1 MLLINIKHKETN
13 MKIAYRVKLTDVVKP
28 HNEAEFAATLG
39 KCIDRRAMAKYKTIS
54 QFCKDSGITSTNY
67 ARIRSGK
74 HYGSDTRRTAVTH
87 FNISMDSIEQVVKTL
102 DITINDLL
110 DEVRAENPLATVT
123 HQYSAEHYEQ
133 TVIHW
138 NAGKQNAKIR
148 LEPKDEKSEMM
159 RNRKKHKSIRKS
171 YPDYLA
177 RVILGHMEKRGINR
191 VDLSAMSGIGM
202 TTIYSALPLSNKAID
217 APITTYRTIAAALEV
232 EFHLL
237 IEEVEENMSRNL
249 IDAHDLTSIKPFPP
263 LMTTPEE
270 VSDYISPAGKPA
282 DTVLEDMYL
291 AGNGQVDK
299 PTLFE
304 RALAK
309 LRLKKA

>member
-13 MKIAYRVKLTDVVKP
+13 MKIAYRIKLVDVVKP
-28 HNEAEFAATLG
+28 HNEAEFAVALG

-54 QFCKDSGITSTNY
+54 QFCKASGITSTNY

-74 HYGSDTRRTAVTH
+74 HYGSDTCRTAVTH
-87 FNISMDSIEQVVKTL
+87 FNISMDSIERVVKAL
-102 DITINDLL
+102 DVTINDLI
-110 DEVRAENPLATVT
+110 DEARAENPLATVT

-133 TVIHW
+133 TVVHW
-138 NAGKQNAKIR
+138 NASKLKAKIR

-159 RNRKKHKSIRKS
+159 RNRKKHKSIRES

-177 RVILGHMEKRGINR
+177 SVILGHMKRRGISR
-191 VDLSAMSGIGM
+191 LDLSAMSGVNASS
-202 TTIYSALPLSNKAID
+202 IYLILPVNNKAYD
-217 APITTYRTIAAALEV
+217 TPISTYRTIAAALEV

-249 IDAHDLTSIKPFPP
+249 IETPTKLPIKPFPP
-263 LMTTPEE
+263 LMATAENSLVDVNFARDKE
-270 VSDYISPAGKPA
+270 VAKPS
-282 DTVLEDMYL
+282 
-291 AGNGQVDK
+291 
-299 PTLFE
+299 LFE

-309 LRLKKA
+309 LHLKKA